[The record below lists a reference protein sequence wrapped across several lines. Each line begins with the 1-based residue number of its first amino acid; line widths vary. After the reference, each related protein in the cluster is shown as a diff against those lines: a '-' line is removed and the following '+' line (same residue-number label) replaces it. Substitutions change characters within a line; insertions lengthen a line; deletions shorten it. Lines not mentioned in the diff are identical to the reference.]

1 MKRSDKT
8 TVSALLM
15 TAALLVTV
23 FLSSCRKEPSAN
35 EEQIIRDLSYGESA
49 QQKMDIY
56 LPDNR
61 SPAATKTIV
70 VIHGGGWVE
79 GDKSEMNPY
88 VDTLRKLIPGYAIVN
103 LNYRLAYNNSVN

>member
-56 LPDNR
+56 LPDNIT
-61 SPAATKTIV
+61 PAVSKTIV
-70 VIHGGGWVE
+70 LTHSATPV
-79 GDKSEMNPY
+79 DSE
-88 VDTLRKLIPGYAIVN
+88 TASLSQRRAAPGTREPCYTW
-103 LNYRLAYNNSVN
+103 